1 MKMRENIK
9 NVRLK
14 IKKLKRDETK
24 KKLSDASEIETTEED
39 EKLIK
44 SKLSEVM
51 KVRNS
56 LQIEEKVFGGESRE
70 KSKS

>member
-1 MKMRENIK
+1 MIMRENIK